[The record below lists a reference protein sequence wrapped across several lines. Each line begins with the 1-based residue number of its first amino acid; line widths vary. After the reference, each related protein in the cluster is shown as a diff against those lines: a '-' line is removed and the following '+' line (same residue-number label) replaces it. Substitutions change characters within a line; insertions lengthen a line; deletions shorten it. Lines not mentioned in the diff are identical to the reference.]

1 MAERVTMTT
10 FPCTPILRP
19 NWNTVELGVS
29 ADERVL
35 LNKKTKPAESTC
47 NANMVSY
54 WILCIAILVFLM
66 GGVSLVFI
74 VLVLVKKVDKLTE
87 GLGGDSFPSMD
98 QVGEMTKVLVAS
110 AADTAMAI
118 TQIATDTESLVH
130 SSSVSLKDSLNTTQH
145 MIERM
150 DNLVSN
156 PPELKLGLF

>member
-1 MAERVTMTT
+1 MTT

-19 NWNTVELGVS
+19 NWNTVELGAN
-29 ADERVL
+29 ADERVS
-35 LNKKTKPAESTC
+35 LNTNTKPAESTC
-47 NANMVSY
+47 NANTVSY

-74 VLVLVKKVDKLTE
+74 VLVLVKKVDILTE

-110 AADTAMAI
+110 ASDTAMAI

-130 SSSVSLKDSLNTTQH
+130 SSSVSLKDSLNTTRH